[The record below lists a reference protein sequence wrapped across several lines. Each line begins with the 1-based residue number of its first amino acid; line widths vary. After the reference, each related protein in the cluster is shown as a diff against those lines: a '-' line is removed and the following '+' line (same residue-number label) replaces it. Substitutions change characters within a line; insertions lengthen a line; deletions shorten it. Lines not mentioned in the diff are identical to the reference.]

1 MSSNPDVFISI
12 YCHHEILMRSYMY
25 ASGGDGGLRRSRI
38 GTLGTIVWRIIITS
52 ENEQR
57 ALLLYIC
64 ICHRNGRDGALK
76 KVFLFFVATPWS
88 AAPATLFSLCVL
100 YDFDYILL
108 LFLVYLFRFCQIA
121 YRDESKGRFLGFAQR
136 KKATKKNFF
145 NEQISLIFPLIGCH
159 LLSGERNGKRQ
170 QQQNVPANEKFPLG
184 ICMQKS
190 AAMAATTAATP
201 SSFITGARELLHFH
215 FWFGSLRCSFVIK
228 ENWGKEKERDGE
240 AIEHRPVHI
249 RTLSPRYTQADGLYV
264 QF

>member
-1 MSSNPDVFISI
+1 MSLSAFTAIMKYWWDHICMQVAATVACAAPESVRLARLCGVSSLHRKTNNVHYYCIFVFATGTDEMEHSKKFSFSLSRRREARHRAHCSVYVFFMTLITFCYFSSSI
-12 YCHHEILMRSYMY
+12 YFAFVKSHTATNRKD
-25 ASGGDGGLRRSRI
+25 AS
-38 GTLGTIVWRIIITS
+38 W
-52 ENEQR
+52 
-57 ALLLYIC
+57 ALP
-64 ICHRNGRDGALK
+64 REK
-76 KVFLFFVATPWS
+76 KL
-88 AAPATLFSLCVL
+88 
-100 YDFDYILL
+100 
-108 LFLVYLFRFCQIA
+108 Q
-121 YRDESKGRFLGFAQR
+121 
-136 KKATKKNFF
+136 KKNFF